1 MVSICFFLSEAA
13 HSGEKC
19 VESLLIST
27 SSHQGAGNVYNYND
41 FMKNNWMKSSSAAI
55 GTQFWQQRWWQW
67 CFWWYHSLLAGRQYI
82 IELLL
87 KGLHR
92 LKYRGYDRFFL
103 MNDDDVV
110 DMISTSIGDDDE
122 EKDIWWHAI
131 NATWNA
137 WRKYAKNSQQSPA
150 HNFCE
155 AMNSFHGW

>member
-92 LKYRGYDRFFL
+92 LEYRGYDRFLSHEWWRCGGYDSDNQWWWWWGEGYL
-103 MNDDDVV
+103 MTCKQCKLKCLTQ
-110 DMISTSIGDDDE
+110 ICKEFSTIKS
-122 EKDIWWHAI
+122 A
-131 NATWNA
+131 
-137 WRKYAKNSQQSPA
+137 
-150 HNFCE
+150 
-155 AMNSFHGW
+155 